1 MERCANTEADVGAA
15 DGIPSVFTTIGSDMQ
30 ISVSHP
36 FGYPHVM
43 HMVIPILWITHP
55 AIHRVIPKMWITHVF
70 LSTLQSP
77 SVSPGW
83 TAGEQTVATM
93 CGVRIR
99 TAPFQ
104 RGSWLMDVDGDMGD
118 R

>member
-1 MERCANTEADVGAA
+1 MGAA
-15 DGIPSVFTTIGSDMQ
+15 DGIPSVLTTIGSDMQ

-83 TAGEQTVATM
+83 TAGEHMVATM
-93 CGVRIR
+93 CGVR
-99 TAPFQ
+99 
-104 RGSWLMDVDGDMGD
+104 GDIVSGRELAGYRWSGIGRRM
-118 R
+118 

>member
-1 MERCANTEADVGAA
+1 MGAA
-15 DGIPSVFTTIGSDMQ
+15 DGIPSAFTTIGSDMQ

-43 HMVIPILWITHP
+43 HMVIPILWITRP
-55 AIHRVIPKMWITHVF
+55 AIHRVIPKMWITWITHVF

-93 CGVRIR
+93 CGVR
-99 TAPFQ
+99 
-104 RGSWLMDVDGDMGD
+104 GDIVSGRELAGYRWSGIGRRM
-118 R
+118 